1 MVKLPF
7 VAVAAL
13 SMIAVAV
20 GCATPQIGSI
30 GNGSD
35 DDTGSATSNST
46 TTSGTTTTTD
56 AGVTTTTPTLIP
68 GTSACYSTC
77 LGPASPAAAY
87 EACRANCADAACETT
102 CFNTSCAGANA
113 TTCNT
118 AISTC
123 QATCQ
128 GTGTTVDAGTTTPN
142 AGARDCTNQCVAQ
155 TPAIQYWG
163 CSVQN
168 CGATPGQCDDTCF
181 NNSICGQ
188 SQANAQACD
197 TILQNCAQR
206 CGDTLP
212 QF

>member
-1 MVKLPF
+1 MVKLSL
-7 VAVAAL
+7 VAVGAL

-20 GCATPQIGSI
+20 GCATPQIGAI
-30 GNGSD
+30 GNGND

-46 TTSGTTTTTD
+46 TTGTTTDAGTTTTTP
-56 AGVTTTTPTLIP
+56 ALIP

-87 EACRANCADAACETT
+87 ETCRANCADAACETT

-123 QATCQ
+123 QTQCQ
-128 GTGTTVDAGTTTPN
+128 GTGTTIDAGTTTPAN
-142 AGARDCTNQCVAQ
+142 PAARDCTNQCVAQ

-163 CSVQN
+163 CTVQS
-168 CGATPGQCDDTCF
+168 CGATPGQCDDQCF
-181 NNSICGQ
+181 DNSICGA
-188 SQANAQACD
+188 SQQNAAACD
-197 TILQNCAQR
+197 TIIQNCAQR

-212 QF
+212 QL